1 MCGSIAIHGPSACAS
16 CAITGCSL
24 RVTRMDETET
34 TRQAAE
40 HGSTVGQ
47 AGYLLALAAW
57 GAIAHAIQRMRKSQP
72 ISVRQ
77 LAGETF
83 VCVFSGFLAG
93 LISSG
98 LGANEYMSWAAA
110 AAGGHFGPRTL
121 FLIRNRLFERIGGE
135 R

>member
-1 MCGSIAIHGPSACAS
+1 MCSSIAIYGPSVCAS
-16 CAITGCSL
+16 CAIAGCSL
-24 RVTRMDETET
+24 RVTRMDETEA

-57 GAIAHAIQRMRKSQP
+57 GAITHAIQQMRRDQK
-72 ISVRQ
+72 ISLWQ

-98 LGANEYMSWAAA
+98 LGASESLTWAAA
-110 AAGGHFGPRTL
+110 AAGGHFGPRTRAINL
-121 FLIRNRLFERIGGE
+121 STGTQANYAP
-135 R
+135 

>member
-1 MCGSIAIHGPSACAS
+1 
-16 CAITGCSL
+16 
-24 RVTRMDETET
+24 MDETET